1 MSNNPAE
8 REKILTFIQALST
21 ALRRISGRVEEE
33 PLPTLPKP
41 LPDQD
46 KDPNDNDSTAQQ

>member
-33 PLPTLPKP
+33 PLHTLPKP